1 MLFEEINSQNVFLLT
16 DEILKEQLR
25 LYALPDAIKETNNFN
40 ILLVINEEKEYAKL
54 LVLAEGLCF
63 ELERVDTKF
72 EYLNKDQ
79 ISGYID
85 NEEVSCPVLLNV
97 GFNYNKEKKTYDY
110 LLTLYHINQ
119 EYDTHYIDSYECL
132 MEDNKNGYEWRKLL
146 LREVKFNN
154 CIIKTKSYTTT
165 IEPKDEFLNNE
176 EILKLVLEK
185 NNKFKG
191 FTSK

>member
-1 MLFEEINSQNVFLLT
+1 MLFEEINAQNVFLLT
-16 DEILKEQLR
+16 DEILKEKLR
-25 LYALPDAIKETNNFN
+25 LHALPDVIKETNNFN
-40 ILLVINEEKEYAKL
+40 VILVINEEINEAKL
-54 LVLAEGLCF
+54 LILAEGLCF
-63 ELERVDTKF
+63 ELENIDTKF
-72 EYLNKDQ
+72 EYLKKDQ

-85 NEEVSCPVLLNV
+85 NEAVSCPVLLNV
-97 GFNYNKEKKTYDY
+97 GFNCNKENYDY
-110 LLTLYHINQ
+110 SLTLYHINN

-154 CIIKTKSYTTT
+154 CILRTKSYTTT
-165 IEPKDEFLNNE
+165 IEPKDEFLNNND
-176 EILKLVLEK
+176 ILKLVLEK